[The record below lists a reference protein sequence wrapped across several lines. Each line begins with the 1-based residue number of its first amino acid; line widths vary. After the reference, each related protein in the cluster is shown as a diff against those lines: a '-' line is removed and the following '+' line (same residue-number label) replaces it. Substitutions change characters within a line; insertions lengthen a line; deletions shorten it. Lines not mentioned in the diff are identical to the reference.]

1 MFKRHIMNE
10 SPQPISSAAG
20 EMVGQNVICFARDWF
35 ENPTS
40 NNHVMQELA
49 RRNRVLWLNSV
60 ATRAPSL
67 ASGRDIKKIFRKLAG
82 FFKGARQV
90 GPNLWVYSPVV
101 IPLPHSRLA
110 AAINRGIL
118 RLTLRAL
125 RYVLGMK
132 EFQLWTF
139 LPTVADYIGHLG
151 ESVSVYYC
159 VDEWSKFSYVDGPRL
174 AAAEQRL
181 CRVVDVVFATSA
193 TLTESRRAYN
203 PHTYLARHGVD
214 HELFRTAL
222 EPSTPV
228 PPDLAS
234 LQPPVLGF
242 YGTIQDW
249 VDLDLIAHLARR
261 HPQWS
266 IALVGKTHVDI
277 SPLSGLANVHFLG
290 PKPHASLPMYCK
302 GLAVGLIP
310 QKINELTI
318 HMNPLKL
325 REYLSAGLPVVS
337 TALPEVAQY
346 APWARAVD
354 SYEEFEQAVEAAI
367 AGDTPQL
374 RRQRSDAMAGETWQ
388 RKVAELGV
396 TVMQVKAERC
406 RTTQTSKPR

>member
-1 MFKRHIMNE
+1 MNDA
-10 SPQPISSAAG
+10 PQPISSAAG
-20 EMVGQNVICFARDWF
+20 EMVGQNIICFARDWF

-40 NNHVMQELA
+40 NNHVMMELA

-82 FFKGARQV
+82 FFKGVRQV
-90 GPNLWVYSPVV
+90 QPNLWVYSPVV

-110 AAINRGIL
+110 AAVNRAIL
-118 RLTLRAL
+118 RLTLRVL
-125 RYVLGMK
+125 RTVLGMK

-139 LPTVADYIGHLG
+139 LPTVADYVGRLG

-159 VDEWSKFSYVDGPRL
+159 VDEWSKFSYVDGPKL

-181 CRVVDVVFATSA
+181 CRAVDVVFATSA
-193 TLTESRRAYN
+193 TLTESRGAYN

-228 PPDLAS
+228 PPELAA

-261 HPQWS
+261 RPQWS
-266 IALVGKTHVDI
+266 IALVGNTHVDI
-277 SPLSGLANVHFLG
+277 SRLSGLANVHFLG

-346 APWARAVD
+346 APWAAAAD
-354 SYEEFEQAVEAAI
+354 SHEQFEQAVAAAI
-367 AGDTPQL
+367 ADDTPQL

-388 RKVAELGV
+388 RKVAELGA
-396 TVMQVKAERC
+396 TVMQVKAEKC
-406 RTTQTSKPR
+406 RTTQSSRPR